1 MHLSEEIGSRLQE
14 ERKRC
19 GLTQL
24 QIAEALGIAKRTQAN
39 WESGASDATASYLSR
54 LANEFGFDVPYILS
68 GVRTTLASA
77 ALSHEED
84 VVIRQ
89 FRSLLEEDQRAIR
102 RYVKALADAAATEAE
117 TAVK

>member
-54 LANEFGFDVPYILS
+54 VANDFGFDVPYILT
-68 GVRTTLASA
+68 GVRTTLAGN
-77 ALSHEED
+77 ALSPVED
-84 VVIRQ
+84 VLVKQ
-89 FRSLLEEDQRAIR
+89 YRSLPEEDQRAIR
-102 RYVKALADAAATEAE
+102 RYLKALADAAASEAGSR
-117 TAVK
+117 

>member
-39 WESGASDATASYLSR
+39 WESGTSDATASYLSR
-54 LANEFGFDVPYILS
+54 CAREFGFDVPYILT
-68 GVRTTLASA
+68 GVRTTLAVDS
-77 ALSHEED
+77 LNQVENLL
-84 VVIRQ
+84 VMQ
-89 FRSLLEEDQRAIR
+89 YRSITPGDQEAIR
-102 RYVKALADAAATEAE
+102 RFLKAMADD
-117 TAVK
+117 AVRHRT